1 MSLLNVQVMASRTH
15 NPGSEWLALSSPDP
29 VRTHR
34 AWAAGEL
41 ARLHS
46 GRLWTAVEADVRRSV
61 DAMQRISP
69 DRLGPVLVHPSADL
83 AWWLVPSGSVEELA
97 GADFLTVHVAG
108 RPLRCPPAERYVDG
122 LGWLEKPDG
131 SGRLTAPAALGAAFR
146 PGGRLRAG
154 AFC

>member
-1 MSLLNVQVMASRTH
+1 MFLSNVQVMASRTR

-41 ARLHS
+41 APLRS
-46 GRLWTAVEADVRRSV
+46 GRLWLAVEVDLHRSV
-61 DAMQRISP
+61 DAMQRIAP
-69 DRLGPVLVHPSADL
+69 DRLGPVLVHPSAGL
-83 AWWLVPSGSVEELA
+83 AWWLVPSGSAEELDA
-97 GADFLTVHVAG
+97 VPLLTVHVTD

-131 SGRLTAPAALGAAFR
+131 SGRLTGPAVLGAAFR